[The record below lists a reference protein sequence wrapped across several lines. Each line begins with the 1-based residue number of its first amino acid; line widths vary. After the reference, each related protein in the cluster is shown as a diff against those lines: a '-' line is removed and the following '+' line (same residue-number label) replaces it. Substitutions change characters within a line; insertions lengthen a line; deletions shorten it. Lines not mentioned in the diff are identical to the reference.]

1 MAHLSPLGKN
11 TLRNIVA
18 NLCREAEIG
27 GQRTKH
33 SLRATTFSL
42 GLIMGVPDVKSKE
55 LCSARLTVAA
65 LLFEDDLP
73 KFTKGRLAK
82 LLESWV
88 SRISKVERNGKKQS
102 SIP

>member
-1 MAHLSPLGKN
+1 MQGSRNWRLKNQAFVKGNNFFLGIN
-11 TLRNIVA
+11 N
-18 NLCREAEIG
+18 
-27 GQRTKH
+27 
-33 SLRATTFSL
+33 
-42 GLIMGVPDVKSKE
+42 GVPDVKSKE

-88 SRISKVERNGKKQS
+88 SRISKIERNGKKQS